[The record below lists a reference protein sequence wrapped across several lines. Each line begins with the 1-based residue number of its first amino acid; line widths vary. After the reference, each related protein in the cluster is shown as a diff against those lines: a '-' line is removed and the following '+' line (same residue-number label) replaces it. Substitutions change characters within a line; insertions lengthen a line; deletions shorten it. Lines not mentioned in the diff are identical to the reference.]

1 MKAWRA
7 TAACIAAMAVPGV
20 HGHGNEPRAAME
32 FQLPPAGS
40 YALAPIQPA
49 PDGEVLDRRGVRH
62 SLAEFTRARI
72 TLLGLVYTRCTDT
85 DGCPRATWAFSAVRN
100 RVRGDPELKSRVRFV
115 TLSFDPVNDT
125 PATLAAYAAQVGG
138 SRHGPQWHFL
148 TTRSRE
154 ALQPILDGFGQD
166 LRVAAGSNA
175 VPGTEAFSH
184 TLKAFL
190 IDARGEVRE
199 IYSSAYLLPGM
210 IVNDMRTLAREAGT
224 IRSR

>member
-7 TAACIAAMAVPGV
+7 IAACIAAMVVPGV
-20 HGHGNEPRAAME
+20 HGHADEPRAVME
-32 FQLPPAGS
+32 FELPAGGS
-40 YALAPIQPA
+40 YALPPIQPA
-49 PDGEVLDRRGVRH
+49 PDGEVLDRRGGRRP
-62 SLAEFTRARI
+62 LAEFTHGKI
-72 TLLGLVYTRCTDT
+72 TLLGLVYTRCTDA

-100 RVRGDPELKSRVRFV
+100 RVRGDAELKSRVRFV

-138 SRHGPQWHFL
+138 SRSRPQWHFL

-154 ALQPILDGFGQD
+154 ALHPILEGFGQD
-166 LRVAAGSNA
+166 LRVATDSNA
-175 VPGTEAFSH
+175 VPGTEAFTH

-210 IVNDMRTLAREAGT
+210 IVNDMRTLAREAGP